1 MHPRPHTDPA
11 ASSHQAPHQAPPRTL
26 IIFRSGTHVAMDG
39 QELHFSDAD
48 LTATA
53 AAYDPAKHEAPLVI
67 GHPATDAPAYGW
79 VQGLTVR
86 PSPSG
91 LELVATLDQV
101 APEFAEAVRAG
112 RFKKI
117 SASFY
122 PPAAK
127 SNPVPG
133 VYSLRHLGVLGA
145 QPPAIK
151 GLPSANFAQ
160 GDADTEGLVL
170 VELDGVQFSE
180 SNPQED
186 TTPKDTQ
193 KDNTMDELKKLQ
205 AENARLRAEA
215 AARDRAAA
223 HDKHVA
229 FCEGLAAKGK
239 LPPALAPVMAAAL
252 TALAL
257 PGAENTAQ
265 AGELALPAQPA
276 PVIQFGEGSAAQP
289 LHKALA
295 EALEGLPESIVYGE
309 VAPDRTGDGQPPE
322 HVSFAAPTGYTVD
335 PAGAALHAKA
345 LAYQR
350 AHPNTDYLT
359 ALAAVQGR

>member
-1 MHPRPHTDPA
+1 MAKT
-11 ASSHQAPHQAPPRTL
+11 PPRTL
-26 IIFRSGTHVAMDG
+26 TIFRSGTHTAMDG

-79 VQGLTVR
+79 VKSLTVH
-86 PSPSG
+86 PGQSG
-91 LELVATLDQV
+91 LELGATSGPV
-101 APEFAEAVRAG
+101 APEFAGAVNTG
-112 RFKKI
+112 FYKKI

-122 PPAAK
+122 PPHAK

-133 VYSLRHLGVLGA
+133 VYYLRHVGFLGA
-145 QPPAIK
+145 QPPAVK
-151 GLPSANFAQ
+151 GLPPPPAFADS
-160 GDADTEGLVL
+160 DAEGLVT

-180 SNPQED
+180 STPQED
-186 TTPKDTQ
+186 TTPKNTPKDTP
-193 KDNTMDELKKLQ
+193 MDELKTLQ
-205 AENARLRAEA
+205 AENARLQTEL
-215 AARDRAAA
+215 AARERLVAQHAR
-223 HDKHVA
+223 DKVHTGHLA

-239 LPPALAPVMAAAL
+239 LPPGLAPVMAAAL

-257 PGAENTAQ
+257 PDTPHTPNTTGASTAEPQ
-265 AGELALPAQPA
+265 
-276 PVIQFGEGSAAQP
+276 VVQFGEGSAARP
-289 LHKALA
+289 LHQALA
-295 EALEGLPESIVYGE
+295 EALEGLPEAIVYGE
-309 VAPDRTGDGQPPE
+309 VAPDRTGEGQSPE
-322 HVSFAAPTGYTVD
+322 HVSFAAPAGYIVD
-335 PAGAALHAKA
+335 PQGVALHAKA